1 MTFLKQKRRKKIA
14 KFFLPLL
21 RFLLKKFKITLV
33 RYLYQSF
40 LMVDYSQQVKDKISS
55 ILTNDRIKVV
65 DVSVE
70 NAVLEIL
77 LNKRETPRG
86 WKRTG
91 FSPANVYKDA
101 FEVLGYVNAGK
112 TWQVHFHEDTQ
123 LFEVYVV
130 DKKYSVVASSLAR
143 AIMLALW
150 NYNQLHDV
158 QEDVKALTEN

>member
-1 MTFLKQKRRKKIA
+1 
-14 KFFLPLL
+14 
-21 RFLLKKFKITLV
+21 
-33 RYLYQSF
+33 
-40 LMVDYSQQVKDKISS
+40 MVDYSQQVKDKITS
-55 ILTNDRIKVV
+55 ILTNDKIKVV

-77 LNKRETPRG
+77 LNKRETPRS

-101 FEVLGYVNAGK
+101 FDVLGYVNAGK
-112 TWQVHFHEDTQ
+112 NWQIQFHEDTQ

-130 DKKYSVVASSLAR
+130 DKKYSVAAAGLAR

-150 NYNQLHDV
+150 NHNQLHDV
-158 QEDVKALTEN
+158 SEDVKALTEK